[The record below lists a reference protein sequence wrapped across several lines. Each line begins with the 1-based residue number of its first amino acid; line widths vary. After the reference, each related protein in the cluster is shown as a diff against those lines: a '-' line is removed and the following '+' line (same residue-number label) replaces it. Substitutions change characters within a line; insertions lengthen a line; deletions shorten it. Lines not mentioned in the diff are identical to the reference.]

1 MKMNQEN
8 KQLYNQFK
16 DEVWLFLDND
26 LPEERMEFWRLKLN
40 EIPELEEIISDYRSV
55 SEYYEN
61 VKEIDVGT
69 DNYNKM
75 IDKAIRKKTIPTK
88 LKIFFENILLGESEF
103 AFGKIAFASVLIIA
117 AVLISVLSN
126 KPNPVINIT
135 NTINADLLEWDADFV
150 DDQISRVGTLLKVTQ
165 DDEYRKYYKYN
176 VSPKNVDKNLNLINA
191 NIESL
196 KKELNNK
203 EL

>member
-1 MKMNQEN
+1 
-8 KQLYNQFK
+8 
-16 DEVWLFLDND
+16 
-26 LPEERMEFWRLKLN
+26 MEFWRLKLN